1 MGSLVY
7 SAVQHQANAV
17 QNHFDAIAHYTAYNV
32 TLTVYGH
39 LCAMPDSSI

>member
-17 QNHFDAIAHYTAYNV
+17 QNHFDAGQHYSTLYN
-32 TLTVYGH
+32 
-39 LCAMPDSSI
+39 I